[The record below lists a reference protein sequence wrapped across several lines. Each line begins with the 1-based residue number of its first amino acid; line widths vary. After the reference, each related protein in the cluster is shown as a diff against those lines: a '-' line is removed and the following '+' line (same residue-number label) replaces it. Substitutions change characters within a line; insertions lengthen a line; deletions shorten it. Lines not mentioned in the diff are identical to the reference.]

1 MSCQHVSISQL
12 FHLTVVLRNKE
23 TTFIR
28 SRSVND
34 IANKRKMDLSF
45 GCFARSGQID
55 RFRSIY
61 LFWNS
66 ISDNNNDSFY
76 DNSKIHLKCFLC
88 FYCHLLTEWRSFLKY
103 SLKEKNY
110 DHLRVRDDLRYF
122 LSPER
127 EVQPNDSFRVRI
139 ILNVTFIPCHEQFRI
154 HYFPHKA
161 KLNISMSYFPTPCTL
176 EASKAGIFGILV
188 WIVWTGK
195 QRRAI
200 RVLKSPVFEPNK
212 K

>member
-1 MSCQHVSISQL
+1 
-12 FHLTVVLRNKE
+12 
-23 TTFIR
+23 
-28 SRSVND
+28 
-34 IANKRKMDLSF
+34 MDFSF

-66 ISDNNNDSFY
+66 IIDNNNDSFN

-154 HYFPHKA
+154 HSIFHIKQNLIYPWAIFRHYVRL
-161 KLNISMSYFPTPCTL
+161 KLPRPAFSASWFESYEL
-176 EASKAGIFGILV
+176 ENRGELSVCSNPQFLNQTKSK
-188 WIVWTGK
+188 
-195 QRRAI
+195 
-200 RVLKSPVFEPNK
+200 
-212 K
+212 